1 VRAFVL
7 LLALAPGIVACG
19 GPPPAE
25 APAEPKPVRRPDVGY
40 VPTRP
45 EIVDAMLEVAGVGD
59 GDVVYDL
66 GCGDGRIVIAA
77 ALRGARG
84 VGVDIDPRRVQ
95 EATANAQASGVADR
109 VTIVEQ
115 DLFLTDLRDAT
126 VVTLYLLPEL
136 NRKLRPKLW
145 KELKPG
151 SRVVSNRFSM
161 GEWQPDRVI
170 KAGGTSTVYLWTI
183 PDDAAE
189 RIAAEEAAA
198 AEGAADAAGAAPGA
212 SSPEPPAR

>member
-1 VRAFVL
+1 
-7 LLALAPGIVACG
+7 
-19 GPPPAE
+19 
-25 APAEPKPVRRPDVGY
+25 
-40 VPTRP
+40 
-45 EIVDAMLEVAGVGD
+45 MLEVAGVGD